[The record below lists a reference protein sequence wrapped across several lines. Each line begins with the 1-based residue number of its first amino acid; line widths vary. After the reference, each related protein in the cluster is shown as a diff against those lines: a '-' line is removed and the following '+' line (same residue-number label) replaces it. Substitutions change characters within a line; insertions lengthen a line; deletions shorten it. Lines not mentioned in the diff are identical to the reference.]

1 MPVELATEQEGDV
14 VRIALSGELDVS
26 TAPTVEERLLALE
39 KGESLEGVVLDL
51 RDVRFID
58 STGLSLLINAHS
70 RAQKA
75 GRSVTIVPGSGP
87 SRRILETTGLRSRLD
102 IAEDSS

>member
-1 MPVELATEQEGDV
+1 MPVELATEQDGDV
-14 VRIALSGELDVS
+14 VRVALSGELDVS
-26 TAPTVEERLLALE
+26 TAPSVEERLMELE
-39 KGESLEGVVLDL
+39 EGGSLGVVLDL
-51 RDVRFID
+51 RDLGFID

-75 GRSVTIVPGSGP
+75 GRRVTIVPGTGA

-102 IAEDSS
+102 IAEESP